1 MRVPPPRRWQDLDD
15 KRLRRSCDFR
25 LPLRDRNGRVAA
37 SCRSGIGSMASGYRL
52 VSYTDGGAARAGV
65 LVGERVVPA
74 ASLLSGLGV
83 DASSVMGLLRAWDE
97 VHPRLHAAA
106 SKVGPGEGTPL
117 AQVKLLAPILYPGA
131 LYCAGA
137 NYWDH
142 LEEMAE
148 IAKRVT
154 GKAPAMT
161 KPKEPYFFMKTCAG
175 SIIGHG
181 TPARLPPFS
190 KQVDWEAELGV
201 VIARPTRNIPEAR
214 ALEAVAAYTIV
225 NDLSA
230 RDLMKREGSPF
241 GMDWI
246 GQKCFEDAAPMGPW
260 LTPAAYIADPNDMPI
275 KLWVNGVLKQ
285 NSNSGRMVHN
295 AAEQIAYLSRHFTL
309 QPGDVIATGTPA
321 GVGMPRGEFLKVGDE
336 VRIEVGGCGELVN
349 KMIAG

>member
-1 MRVPPPRRWQDLDD
+1 MT
-15 KRLRRSCDFR
+15 
-25 LPLRDRNGRVAA
+25 
-37 SCRSGIGSMASGYRL
+37 SGYRL
-52 VSYTDGGAARAGV
+52 VSYTEDGAKPSAGV
-65 LVGERVVPA
+65 LVGEQVVPA
-74 ASLLSGLGV
+74 ASLLPGV
-83 DASSVMGLLRAWDE
+83 DVEATSVLGLLRAWDA

-106 SKVGPGEGTPL
+106 HNLQPDDGIPL
-117 AQVKLLAPILYPGA
+117 GAVKLLAPILYPGA

-148 IAKRVT
+148 IAKRAT
-154 GKAPAMT
+154 GKAPSMVKA
-161 KPKEPYFFMKTCAG
+161 KDPYFFMKTCAG

-190 KQVDWEAELGV
+190 KQIDWEAELGV
-201 VIARPTRNIPEAR
+201 VIGKAARNVSEAK
-214 ALEAVAAYTIV
+214 AFDVVAGYLIV

-241 GMDWI
+241 GMDWV

-260 LTPAAYIADPNDMPI
+260 LTPAAYVADPADMPI

-285 NSNSGRMVHN
+285 NSNTGRLVHN
-295 AAEQIAYLSRHFTL
+295 IAEQIAYLSQHFTL

-336 VRIEVGGCGELVN
+336 VRIDIGGCGTLTNTMV
-349 KMIAG
+349 AG